1 MLNNL
6 KYCQN
11 VVMSS
16 VECEDSAN
24 INIHTH
30 IYLNIMRKMLWDF
43 NIWQKDT
50 EIVA

>member
-24 INIHTH
+24 TYTH
-30 IYLNIMRKMLWDF
+30 LSQHNEEDVMGF
-43 NIWQKDT
+43 
-50 EIVA
+50 